1 NIMKYFN
8 YKDENLTSEN
18 MSIADI
24 ATEVQTPFYC
34 YSANA
39 FKNNFNALK
48 NAFKEINPKICYAT
62 KSNSNLSILNLLQK
76 EGAGADVVSVG
87 ELKKSLIAGIMPHDI
102 VFSGVGKTS
111 DEIEFAIINKIFQ
124 INAESTSE
132 LNTINKI
139 AQKLGTLQQ
148 VGIRINPDVTGKTHE
163 NISTGGIGDKFGIP
177 FSEVKNL
184 FLNNE
189 HFENIDIS
197 GIAFHIGSQ
206 IHDIE
211 PFKKVFQKTG
221 ELIKEIN
228 KNKQIIK
235 VLDIGGGFGVD
246 YENNQ
251 KEFPIEEYAELV
263 KNSFDTKNL
272 TVVIEPGRSISWD
285 TGILVTKVLYIKKHG
300 EKKFIIT
307 DCGMNDLMRPALY
320 DGYHKILPLAET
332 KNTEKISTDI
342 VGPICESTDRL
353 FSSNEFYDVKEGDL
367 LAILNSG
374 AYGSSMSSNYNVRP
388 LVDEIL
394 IDKDNYNI
402 IRNRQSFEESIAQEI
417 KINKN

>member
-1 NIMKYFN
+1 MKYFN

-18 MSIADI
+18 MSITDI
-24 ATEVQTPFYC
+24 ATEVETPFYC

-417 KINKN
+417 KINKD

>member
-1 NIMKYFN
+1 MKYFN

-62 KSNSNLSILNLLQK
+62 KSYSNLSILNLLQK

>member
-1 NIMKYFN
+1 MKYFN

-177 FSEVKNL
+177 FSEVKDL

-228 KNKQIIK
+228 KNKQVIK

-307 DCGMNDLMRPALY
+307 NCGMNDLMRPALY

-353 FSSNEFYDVKEGDL
+353 FSSKEFYDVKEGDL

>member
-1 NIMKYFN
+1 MKYFN

-18 MSIADI
+18 VSIADI
-24 ATEVQTPFYC
+24 TTEVQTPFYC

-87 ELKKSLIAGIMPHDI
+87 ELKKSLIAGIKPDDI
-102 VFSGVGKTS
+102 VFSGVGKTN

-139 AQKLGTLQQ
+139 AQKLGIFQQ
-148 VGIRINPDVTGKTHE
+148 VGIRINPDVTGETHE

-177 FSEVKNL
+177 FSEVKDL

-189 HFENIDIS
+189 HFENIEIS

-221 ELIKEIN
+221 VLIKEIN

-251 KEFPIEEYAELV
+251 KEFPIQEYAELV

-320 DGYHKILPLAET
+320 DGYHKILPLKEI
-332 KNTEKISTDI
+332 KDTEKISTDI

>member
-1 NIMKYFN
+1 MKYFN

-402 IRNRQSFEESIAQEI
+402 IRNRQSF
-417 KINKN
+417 

>member
-1 NIMKYFN
+1 MKYFN

-177 FSEVKNL
+177 FSEVKDL

-307 DCGMNDLMRPALY
+307 NCGMNDLMRPALY

>member
-1 NIMKYFN
+1 MKYFN

-228 KNKQIIK
+228 KNKQVIK

>member
-1 NIMKYFN
+1 MKYFN

-272 TVVIEPGRSISWD
+272 TIVIEPGRSISWD

>member
-1 NIMKYFN
+1 MKYFN

-221 ELIKEIN
+221 ELIREIN

-272 TVVIEPGRSISWD
+272 IVVIEPGRSISWD

-417 KINKN
+417 KINKD

>member
-1 NIMKYFN
+1 MKYFN

-18 MSIADI
+18 VSIADI

-177 FSEVKNL
+177 FSEVKDL

-353 FSSNEFYDVKEGDL
+353 FSSKEFYDVKEGDL
-367 LAILNSG
+367 LAILNAG

>member
-1 NIMKYFN
+1 MKYFN

-18 MSIADI
+18 VSIADI

-417 KINKN
+417 KINKD

>member
-1 NIMKYFN
+1 MKYFN

-177 FSEVKNL
+177 FSEVKDL

-320 DGYHKILPLAET
+320 NGYHKILPLAET

>member
-1 NIMKYFN
+1 MKYFN

-18 MSIADI
+18 VSIADI

-367 LAILNSG
+367 LAILNAG

>member
-1 NIMKYFN
+1 MKYFN

-18 MSIADI
+18 VSIADI

-139 AQKLGTLQQ
+139 AQKLGILQQ

-177 FSEVKNL
+177 FSEVKDL

-211 PFKKVFQKTG
+211 PFKEVFQKTG

-417 KINKN
+417 KINKD

>member
-1 NIMKYFN
+1 MKYFN

-272 TVVIEPGRSISWD
+272 TVVIEPGRSISWN

>member
-1 NIMKYFN
+1 MKYFN

-148 VGIRINPDVTGKTHE
+148 VGIRINPNITGKTHE

>member
-1 NIMKYFN
+1 MKYFN

>member
-1 NIMKYFN
+1 MKYFN
-8 YKDENLTSEN
+8 YKDENLISEN
-18 MSIADI
+18 VSITNI
-24 ATEVQTPFYC
+24 AAEVQTPFYC

-62 KSNSNLSILNLLQK
+62 KSYSNLSILNLLQK

>member
-1 NIMKYFN
+1 MKYFN

-39 FKNNFNALK
+39 FKKNFNALK

-228 KNKQIIK
+228 KNKQVIK

>member
-1 NIMKYFN
+1 MKYFN

-132 LNTINKI
+132 LNAINKI

-177 FSEVKNL
+177 FSEVKDL

>member
-1 NIMKYFN
+1 MKYFN

-18 MSIADI
+18 VSIADI
-24 ATEVQTPFYC
+24 TTEVQTPFYC

-177 FSEVKNL
+177 FSEVKDL

-320 DGYHKILPLAET
+320 DGYHKILPLTET

>member
-1 NIMKYFN
+1 MKYFN

-18 MSIADI
+18 VSIADI
-24 ATEVQTPFYC
+24 TTEVQTPFYC

-320 DGYHKILPLAET
+320 L
-332 KNTEKISTDI
+332 S
-342 VGPICESTDRL
+342 
-353 FSSNEFYDVKEGDL
+353 
-367 LAILNSG
+367 
-374 AYGSSMSSNYNVRP
+374 
-388 LVDEIL
+388 L
-394 IDKDNYNI
+394 IHI
-402 IRNRQSFEESIAQEI
+402 
-417 KINKN
+417 

>member
-1 NIMKYFN
+1 MKYFN

-18 MSIADI
+18 VSIADI
-24 ATEVQTPFYC
+24 TTEVQTPFYC

-87 ELKKSLIAGIMPHDI
+87 ELKKSLIAGIKPDDI
-102 VFSGVGKTS
+102 VFSGVGKTN

-139 AQKLGTLQQ
+139 AQKLGIVQQ
-148 VGIRINPDVTGKTHE
+148 VGIRINPDVTGETHE

-177 FSEVKNL
+177 FSEVKDL

-189 HFENIDIS
+189 HFENIEIS

-221 ELIKEIN
+221 VLIKEIN

-251 KEFPIEEYAELV
+251 KEFPIQEYAELV

-320 DGYHKILPLAET
+320 DGYHKILPLKEI
-332 KNTEKISTDI
+332 KDTEKISTDI

>member
-1 NIMKYFN
+1 MKYFN

-18 MSIADI
+18 VSIADI
-24 ATEVQTPFYC
+24 TTEVQTPFYC

-402 IRNRQSFEESIAQEI
+402 IIVI
-417 KINKN
+417 IL

>member
-1 NIMKYFN
+1 MKYFD
-8 YKDENLTSEN
+8 YKGEDLKSEN
-18 MSIADI
+18 ISIAKI
-24 ATEVQTPFYC
+24 ASEIQTPFYC

-39 FKNNFNALK
+39 LKNNFNELK
-48 NAFKEINPKICYAT
+48 DAFKEIKPKICYAT
-62 KSNSNLSILNLLQK
+62 KSNSNLSILSLLQK

-87 ELKKSLIAGIMPHDI
+87 ELKKSLIANISPDDI
-102 VFSGVGKTS
+102 VFSGVGKTES
-111 DEIEFAIINKIFQ
+111 EIEFAIISKIFQ

-132 LNTINKI
+132 LHTINEI
-139 AQKLGTLQQ
+139 AQKLGTIQQ
-148 VGIRINPDVTGKTHE
+148 VGIRINPDVIGETNKK
-163 NISTGGIGDKFGIP
+163 ISTGGIGDKFGIP
-177 FSEVKNL
+177 FSEVKDL

-189 HFENIDIS
+189 HFKNIKIS

-211 PFKKVFQKTG
+211 PFRNVFQKTSK
-221 ELIKEIN
+221 LINEIN
-228 KNKQIIK
+228 KDMQVIK

-251 KEFPIEEYAELV
+251 KKFPIQEYVNLV
-263 KNSFDTKNL
+263 KNSFDTEKL
-272 TVVIEPGRSISWD
+272 TVVIEPGRSISWN

-300 EKKFIIT
+300 DKKFIIT

-320 DGYHKILPLAET
+320 DGYHKILPITEI
-332 KNTEKISTDI
+332 KNTDKISTDI

-388 LVDEIL
+388 LIAEIL
-394 IDKDNYNI
+394 IDKDNYSI
-402 IRNRQSFEESIAQEI
+402 IINRQSFEESIAQEI

>member
-1 NIMKYFN
+1 MKYFN
-8 YKDENLTSEN
+8 YKDEDLTSEN
-18 MSIADI
+18 VSIADI
-24 ATEVQTPFYC
+24 TTEVQTPFYC

-177 FSEVKNL
+177 FSEVKDL

>member
-1 NIMKYFN
+1 MKYFN

-18 MSIADI
+18 VSIADI

-177 FSEVKNL
+177 FSEVKDL

>member
-1 NIMKYFN
+1 MKYFN

-307 DCGMNDLMRPALY
+307 DCGMNDLIRPALY

-388 LVDEIL
+388 LVNEIL
-394 IDKDNYNI
+394 IDKDNYII
-402 IRNRQSFEESIAQEI
+402 IRNRQTFEESIAQEI

>member
-1 NIMKYFN
+1 MKYFN

-18 MSIADI
+18 VSIADI

-34 YSANA
+34 YSTNA

>member
-1 NIMKYFN
+1 MKYFN

-139 AQKLGTLQQ
+139 AQKLGTIQQ

>member
-1 NIMKYFN
+1 MKYFN

-18 MSIADI
+18 VSIADI

-177 FSEVKNL
+177 FSEVKDL

-228 KNKQIIK
+228 KNKQVIK

>member
-1 NIMKYFN
+1 MKYFN

-139 AQKLGTLQQ
+139 AQKLGILQQ

>member
-1 NIMKYFN
+1 MKYFN

-18 MSIADI
+18 VSIADI

-139 AQKLGTLQQ
+139 AQKLGILQQ

-177 FSEVKNL
+177 FSEVKDL

>member
-1 NIMKYFN
+1 MKYFN

-402 IRNRQSFEESIAQEI
+402 IRNRKGIVY
-417 KINKN
+417 

>member
-1 NIMKYFN
+1 MKYFN

-18 MSIADI
+18 VSIADI

-177 FSEVKNL
+177 FSEVKDL

-211 PFKKVFQKTG
+211 PFKEVFQKTG

>member
-1 NIMKYFN
+1 MKYFN

-39 FKNNFNALK
+39 LKNNFNALK

-177 FSEVKNL
+177 FSEVKDL

>member
-1 NIMKYFN
+1 MKYFN

-211 PFKKVFQKTG
+211 PFKEVFQKTG

>member
-1 NIMKYFN
+1 MKYFN

-18 MSIADI
+18 VSIADI
-24 ATEVQTPFYC
+24 ATEFQTPFYC

-177 FSEVKNL
+177 FSEVKDL